1 MKRFCRREITAKGSN
16 GRRKTWNQ
24 KDEMKLL
31 KLIEKWRTRRFL
43 KLIEKQTR
51 CNIHEHREIA

>member
-1 MKRFCRREITAKGSN
+1 MKSFCRGEITAKGSN

-31 KLIEKWRTRRFL
+31 KLIEKWRNKAFSETDR
-43 KLIEKQTR
+43 KQTR
-51 CNIHEHREIA
+51 CNIHEHRGK